1 MNQEMKFLEKLRELK
16 VEVSSHNR
24 KMTDE
29 ELCAYFEQESLS
41 AAQLQM
47 IRDYMEE
54 DDKNE
59 DELSEDDRAYLEECE
74 EMYAGI
80 PALDTSNLSLYEKV
94 IAGDRQ
100 AYETL
105 AAQYMTKV
113 LDVAKAHKTEGILLE
128 ELVSEGLIGL
138 TEGLTMISDAKNA
151 HEEIMSA
158 IRKNIRLYLMEQ
170 DAETAHD
177 NSIIDK
183 VRKMDEALN
192 VLKEDL
198 GRKVYIEEVADYM
211 KITEE
216 EVWDI
221 LKLTGEDVSDE
232 DSEET
237 EE

>member
-100 AYETL
+100 VYETL

-128 ELVSEGLIGL
+128 ELVSEGFDRSIYMFILVLSYYYVYKYFCGHYNLYNSLMLVTFPSRTIPASYSV
-138 TEGLTMISDAKNA
+138 TM
-151 HEEIMSA
+151 M
-158 IRKNIRLYLMEQ
+158 
-170 DAETAHD
+170 
-177 NSIIDK
+177 
-183 VRKMDEALN
+183 
-192 VLKEDL
+192 
-198 GRKVYIEEVADYM
+198 
-211 KITEE
+211 
-216 EVWDI
+216 
-221 LKLTGEDVSDE
+221 
-232 DSEET
+232 
-237 EE
+237 